1 MSNKEVWPHMVDA
14 AQLLQLGEA
23 TKPQGQGT
31 LTNAIIRRPDD
42 KIILTLQFE
51 RGASMHAELTGM
63 TAKQVGITLI
73 QLGEK
78 LCH

>member
-14 AQLLQLGEA
+14 AQLQSLGASKIPEA
-23 TKPQGQGT
+23 YG
-31 LTNAIIRRPDD
+31 LLRNAIIRRPED
-42 KIILTLQFE
+42 KTILTLQFDH
-51 RGASMHAELTGM
+51 GSVHAELTGM
-63 TAKQVGITLI
+63 TSKQVGITLI